1 MFLQGIFNKGLDDS
15 QFEGW
20 LDKALSVTL
29 PDGIEAFCF
38 NIYED
43 GGNTFSIELIG
54 TGSFDKGNS
63 DWACDEVFTN
73 RNAVGVGFVDGEL
86 VIIDKE

>member
-1 MFLQGIFNKGLDDS
+1 M
-15 QFEGW
+15 
-20 LDKALSVTL
+20 SVTL

-54 TGSFDKGNS
+54 AGSFDKGNS
-63 DWACDEVFTN
+63 DWVCDEVFTN

>member
-1 MFLQGIFNKGLDDS
+1 MIRHCQS
-15 QFEGW
+15 PYRT
-20 LDKALSVTL
+20 ALK
-29 PDGIEAFCF
+29 FFF

-54 TGSFDKGNS
+54 AGSFDKGNS